1 MIPSIIIIYILKTLK
16 QTAFI
21 LGHKDPSS
29 FYTQTLTIQILHL
42 VLSIMN
48 RIQSSSAN
56 PGSFPDF
63 CSFYNGH
70 NSSLGTFMTVLTLSA
85 AQLGTSNLDEF
96 TLNI

>member
-1 MIPSIIIIYILKTLK
+1 MIPSIIITYILKTLK

-70 NSSLGTFMTVLTLSA
+70 HSSLGTFMTFLKLCSDE
-85 AQLGTSNLDEF
+85 LGLGKVFFFSL
-96 TLNI
+96 